1 MSQVRGDVE
10 ATPRRPRPSVLL
22 IVVGSV
28 VVWLCIGSI
37 VTGVLGLFGG
47 HAGGD
52 PGAVRER
59 ALRQISAAIPAG
71 AIVDMHDAGGLQ
83 WTSCDG
89 RAGTEGWSDVTV
101 DYQFTSNLS
110 SKAVL
115 AHAAAQLAA
124 QGWTALAPRPAMPG
138 PYLEWTKIIA
148 GKPAHAQLGIFHR
161 VPSESSWDLVATAPP
176 QGQRASGC

>member
-1 MSQVRGDVE
+1 MQRAERSFGHHEPMSQVRGDAE
-10 ATPRRPRPSVLL
+10 AHPSGPRPRVLW

-28 VVWLCIGSI
+28 VLWLCIGSI
-37 VTGVLGLFGG
+37 VSGVLGLFGG
-47 HAGGD
+47 HTGGD
-52 PGAVRER
+52 SGAVRVR
-59 ALRQISAAIPAG
+59 ALRQVSSALPAG

-115 AHAAAQLAA
+115 
-124 QGWTALAPRPAMPG
+124 
-138 PYLEWTKIIA
+138 
-148 GKPAHAQLGIFHR
+148 
-161 VPSESSWDLVATAPP
+161 
-176 QGQRASGC
+176 